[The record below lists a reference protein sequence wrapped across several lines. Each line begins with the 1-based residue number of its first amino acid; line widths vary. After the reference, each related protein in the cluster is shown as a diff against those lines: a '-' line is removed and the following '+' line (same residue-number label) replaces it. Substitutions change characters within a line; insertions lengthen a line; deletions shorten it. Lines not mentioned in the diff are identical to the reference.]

1 MTGFVQRLSFRS
13 REVNLQIRRLS
24 VLGSLV
30 ATTAVLA
37 ACGTTSGSSTSTGS
51 SSAAAASSGQPF
63 KVAWVYNG
71 APTDA
76 GWTAAQDAGRRY
88 VVAHLG
94 SKVQTTYKENVPEGP
109 QAKQVIE
116 TLIRQGNKLIFAT
129 SFGFQPSMQAEAAAH
144 PDVLFEQATGSAV
157 SKNLAEYYGA
167 GEDSIYLA
175 GMAAGAASK
184 KGVLGYVSPFAI
196 PEVIRDINAYTLGAQ
211 TTHPGAKVRII
222 WTNTWFDPATES
234 KAAQSLV
241 SAGADVLGQG
251 QDSPATGQVAKTAG
265 VKWTGYDS
273 NEERFA
279 PAAWLTGAVY
289 NWGPYYLRRV
299 QAAMNGTWKTGSYY
313 GGLKDGF
320 TNIAPFGQSVSANVR
335 NEITAKRAA
344 LMSGK
349 FYEFQGP
356 IYDQSGTLR
365 VPKGKRLSLNDI
377 LSMNWFVKGVI
388 GKPTTS

>member
-1 MTGFVQRLSFRS
+1 VTLKT
-13 REVNLQIRRLS
+13 RRFG
-24 VLGSLV
+24 VLGSL
-30 ATTAVLA
+30 AAAALLA
-37 ACGTTSGSSTSTGS
+37 ACGTTSSSSNSGGSTSG
-51 SSAAAASSGQPF
+51 ASSGQPF
-63 KVAWVYNG
+63 KVAWIYNG
-71 APTDA
+71 SPSDA
-76 GWTAAQDAGRRY
+76 GWTAAQDAGRKY

-116 TLIRQGNKLIFAT
+116 SLIRQGNKLIFAT
-129 SFGFQPSMQAEAAAH
+129 SFGFQPSMVAEAASH
-144 PDVLFEQATGSAV
+144 PEVMFEQATGSVV

-196 PEVIRDINAYTLGAQ
+196 PEVIRDIDAFTLGAQ
-211 TTHPGAKVRII
+211 ATHPGAKVRIV

-251 QDSPATGQVAKTAG
+251 QDSPATGQVAKTDG
-265 VKWTGYDS
+265 LKWTGYDS
-273 NEERFA
+273 NQVRFA
-279 PAAWLTGAVY
+279 PASWLTAAVY

-299 QAAMNGTWKTGSYY
+299 EAAMNGTWKTGNYY

-320 TNIAPFGQSVSANVR
+320 TNIAPFGQSVPAGIR
-335 NEITAKRAA
+335 NEIVAQRAA
-344 LMSGK
+344 LIAGK
-349 FYEFQGP
+349 YYEFQGP
-356 IYDQSGTLR
+356 LYDQTGKLR
-365 VPKGKRLSLNDI
+365 VPAGKRLSLSDI
-377 LSMNWFVKGVI
+377 LGQSRFVNGVI
-388 GKPTTS
+388 GKPTTA